1 MIKLEELEMAVVSL
15 PEEEY
20 NRFRRWFLER
30 DWERWDKQIEEDSQA
45 GRLDFLTEE
54 AFDARKA
61 GKLKDL

>member
-45 GRLDFLTEE
+45 GKLDFLIEE
-54 AFDARKA
+54 ALERSK
-61 GKLKDL
+61 